1 MSVQL
6 VDRNN
11 LLIPKTD
18 KSFKMIDNYIY
29 LYHTDTLIALPLYPE
44 SIEDSI
50 NVEFSSELPMG
61 RSAPIYSYSN
71 SGPRSF
77 QVQLPLHRDM
87 MNEINVT
94 SSNLNISNLSDEDYV
109 DIMVRQLQSAALP
122 KYASA
127 EKMIN
132 PPIVAVRFGQSIFC
146 KGVINGP
153 VSAVHSGPILT
164 YRNGVE
170 KYAMITVSFSIYEVD
185 PYDAETVA
193 KYGGYRGLS
202 TTLERRIW
210 KGR

>member
-1 MSVQL
+1 MS
-6 VDRNN
+6 DY
-11 LLIPKTD
+11 TF
-18 KSFKMIDNYIY
+18 SMIDNYIY
-29 LYHTDTLIALPLYPE
+29 LYHTKTLIALPLYPE
-44 SIEDSI
+44 SLSDSTS
-50 NVEFSSELPMG
+50 VEFSATSPLS
-61 RSAPIYSYSN
+61 RSAPIYSYVK
-71 SGPRSF
+71 SGPRA
-77 QVQLPLHRDM
+77 VQITLPLHRDM
-87 MNEINVT
+87 MNEINVAA
-94 SSNLNISNLSDEDYV
+94 SNLDVSNLSDEDYV
-109 DIMVRQLQSAALP
+109 DIMVRQLQSAAVP
-122 KYASA
+122 RYASA

-164 YRNGVE
+164 YKNGSE

-210 KGR
+210 KG